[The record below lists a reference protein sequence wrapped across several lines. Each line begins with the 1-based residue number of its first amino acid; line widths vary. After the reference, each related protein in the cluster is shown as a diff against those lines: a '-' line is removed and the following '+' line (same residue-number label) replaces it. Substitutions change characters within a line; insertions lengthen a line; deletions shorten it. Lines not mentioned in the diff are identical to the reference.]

1 MGGGLSVPESEDEY
15 NNQETRLFIKLIIF
29 KYSLILAGLYDFISN
44 CNVGLL
50 IVYITDVSQRTN
62 NSF

>member
-29 KYSLILAGLYDFISN
+29 KYFLILAGLYDLISD
-44 CNVGLL
+44 CK
-50 IVYITDVSQRTN
+50 
-62 NSF
+62 